1 MGTVGATR
9 QYGRL
14 LLACLPFCS
23 AEGINVPELVVGP
36 LLRYVNETSASVW
49 VETSEPCEVTV
60 EVGGARSQALTFTVH
75 GHHYAIVDVGAEGAY
90 EVRLG
95 EETVWPPPGQ
105 RPSRIRFLGPGGP
118 NRVVFGSCRTSVPH
132 DTLHTISH
140 GVDVLRAYGCSMM
153 DSPEEEWPDML
164 LLLGDQVYAD
174 EPSVEMLEFIKG
186 RRDGEPVGE
195 IADFEEYAELY
206 RQAWTDPEI
215 RWILSTVPSA
225 MIFDDHDLRDDFNTS
240 ASWREQMATVS
251 WWPRRVTSGLGA
263 YWIYQHLGNMSPEER
278 SSDELLSKLCAAEED
293 GGELLDTFA
302 WHAYEIPADSRWSYS
317 RDLGDTRL
325 IMLDSRCA
333 RQLTPGDRRMIDPVE
348 WEWLTE
354 ELRRGGV
361 ERFVIGTSVP
371 FLLPAGIHHIQ
382 NWNEALAQGAWG
394 RTVARWSE
402 ALRQAVD
409 LEHWAAFRRSFEDL
423 SRLLAGT
430 GKPVIL
436 LSGDVHYSYVAKADG
451 LPVYQLVCSPIRNP
465 LSRTLR
471 LANIIAQFGVATLI
485 GGWLSRLAR
494 IPKPPFKWRITNG
507 PWFSNAMA
515 TLSLDTTPLSVRWDT
530 ATGTD
535 LSEVTTV
542 KLPDPR

>member
-1 MGTVGATR
+1 M
-9 QYGRL
+9 
-14 LLACLPFCS
+14 
-23 AEGINVPELVVGP
+23 NVPELVVGP
-36 LLRYVNETSASVW
+36 LLRYVNETGASVW

-60 EVGGARSQALTFTVH
+60 EVGQARSRALTFTVH

-90 EVRLG
+90 EVRLAG
-95 EETVWPPPGQ
+95 ETVWPLPDQP
-105 RPSRIRFLGPGGP
+105 PSRIRFLGPDGP
-118 NRVVFGSCRTSVPH
+118 RRVMFGSCRTSVPH
-132 DTLHTISH
+132 DTMHVISH
-140 GVDVLRAYGCSMM
+140 GVDVLRAYGCSLMET
-153 DSPEEEWPDML
+153 PEEEWPDLL

-174 EPSVEMLEFIKG
+174 EPSVEMLEFIKN

-215 RWILSTVPSA
+215 RWVLSTVPSA

-240 ASWREQMATVS
+240 ASWREQMAKVA
-251 WWPRRVTSGLGA
+251 WWPRRVVSGLGA
-263 YWIYQHLGNMSPEER
+263 YWIYQHLGNMSPRER
-278 SSDELLSKLCAAEED
+278 ESDELLSKLCAAEGD
-293 GGELLDTFA
+293 GAELLDAFA
-302 WHAYEIPADSRWSYS
+302 EHAYDVPADNRWSYS
-317 RDLGDTRL
+317 RDLGGTRL

-394 RTVARWSE
+394 KRAARWSE

-423 SRLLAGT
+423 SRLLAET
-430 GKPVIL
+430 GKPVVV
-436 LSGDVHYSYVAKADG
+436 LSGDVHYSYVAKAEG
-451 LPVYQLVCSPIRNP
+451 LPIYQLVCSPIRNP

-471 LANIIAQFGVATLI
+471 LANIVAQFGLATLI

-494 IPKPPFKWRITNG
+494 IPKPPFKWRIVHG
-507 PWFSNAMA
+507 PWFSNALA
-515 TLSLDTTPLSVRWDT
+515 TLSLGTGPLSVRWDT
-530 ATGTD
+530 ATGTE

-542 KLPDPR
+542 ELAGQR

>member
-1 MGTVGATR
+1 M
-9 QYGRL
+9 
-14 LLACLPFCS
+14 
-23 AEGINVPELVVGP
+23 PELVVGP
-36 LLRYVNETSASVW
+36 LLRYVDETSASIW

-60 EVGGARSQALTFTVH
+60 EVGGVETRARTFSVH
-75 GHHYAIVDVGAEGAY
+75 GHHYAIVDVAGGGAY

-95 EETVWPPPGQ
+95 GRAVWPLPDQP
-105 RPSRIRFLGPGGP
+105 PSRIRLLGPGGP
-118 NRVVFGSCRTSVPH
+118 RRVMFGSCRTSVPH
-132 DTLHTISH
+132 DMPHTVSH
-140 GVDVLRAYGCSMM
+140 GVDVLRAYGRTLMER
-153 DSPEEEWPDML
+153 PREEWPDML

-174 EPSVEMLEFIKG
+174 EPSAEMLEFIAG
-186 RRDGEPVGE
+186 RRDDEPKTE

-206 RQAWTDPEI
+206 RVAWTDPGI

-240 ASWREQMATVS
+240 ASWREKMAGVP
-251 WWPRRVTSGLGA
+251 WWRRRVVSGLGA
-263 YWIYQHLGNMSPEER
+263 YWVYQHLGNLSPAER
-278 SSDELLSKLCAAEED
+278 ASDELLGKLCAGED
-293 GGELLDTFA
+293 DGADLLDAFA
-302 WHAYEIPADSRWSYS
+302 EHSYQVPADNRWSYC

-354 ELRRGGV
+354 QLQRDGA

-394 RTVARWSE
+394 RRVARWSE

-423 SRLLAGT
+423 SRLLAAL
-430 GKPVIL
+430 GKPVVL
-436 LSGDVHYSYVAKADG
+436 LSGDVHYSYVAKAKG
-451 LPVYQLVCSPIRNP
+451 LPIYQLVCSPIRNP

-471 LANIIAQFGVATLI
+471 LANIVAQFGVATLI
-485 GGWLSRLAR
+485 GGSLSRLAR
-494 IPKPPFKWRITNG
+494 IPRPPFSWRIIHG
-507 PWFSNAMA
+507 PWFSNAVA
-515 TLSLDTTPLSVRWDT
+515 GLSLDTVPLSVRWDT
-530 ATGTD
+530 AGTNGI
-535 LSEVTTV
+535 SEISTV
-542 KLPDPR
+542 ELTP